1 MAKIAAMA
9 FNTFWFKALLIIGP
23 FVLLG
28 LAWQWLPLESWSSAQ
43 NLTHQIDQL
52 GKTPQGFPL
61 ILLIYA
67 IGCVLALPIL
77 FLIVTSA
84 LLFGP
89 TLGFIYAIVGTAV
102 GAASTYG
109 VGYLLGHHTIRRYAG
124 SHVNRLN
131 VMLAKRGILASA
143 MIRWIPIA
151 APFTV
156 VNMVAGASHIRFWDY
171 MLGTLLG
178 MLPITLGLTVFADGI
193 ANVFQNPQ
201 PKNLVWILVIIAIG
215 ALVSFGLHHWVRQS
229 DASPDSAIKA
239 PESTEDTNSS
249 EGSCGDL

>member
-1 MAKIAAMA
+1 MAKLAIMV
-9 FNTFWFKALLIIGP
+9 FNTFWFKALLILGP
-23 FVLLG
+23 FILLG
-28 LAWQWLPLESWSSAQ
+28 FAWQWLPLQSWLSVQ
-43 NLTHQIDQL
+43 DLTDQINQL
-52 GKTPQGFPL
+52 GKTPLGFPL

-89 TLGFIYAIVGTAV
+89 MLGFVYAIVGTGV

-131 VMLAKRGILASA
+131 VMLAKRGILTSA
-143 MIRWIPIA
+143 MIRWIPVA

-178 MLPITLGLTVFADGI
+178 MLPVTLGLTIFADGI
-193 ANVFQNPQ
+193 TKALQNPQ
-201 PKNLVWILVIIAIG
+201 PQNLLWVAVIIGVG
-215 ALVSFGLHHWVRQS
+215 ALVSVSLRRWLGHS
-229 DASPDSAIKA
+229 GSSPDPHTNNFVSSKA
-239 PESTEDTNSS
+239 TDNDD
-249 EGSCGDL
+249 GARGQ

>member
-1 MAKIAAMA
+1 MAKLASIT
-9 FNTFWFKALLIIGP
+9 FSTFWFKAFLIMGP

-28 LAWQWLPLESWSSAQ
+28 IAWQWFPLESWLSVQ
-43 NLTHQIDQL
+43 DLTSQINQL
-52 GKTPQGFPL
+52 GKTLLGFPL

-67 IGCVLALPIL
+67 VGCVLALPIL

-89 TLGFIYAIVGTAV
+89 MLGFVYAILGTAV
-102 GAASTYG
+102 GAASTYS
-109 VGYLLGHHTIRRYAG
+109 VGYYLGHQTIRRYAG

-131 VMLAKRGILASA
+131 TILAKRGILASA
-143 MIRWIPIA
+143 MIRWVPVA

-178 MLPITLGLTVFADGI
+178 MLPVTLGLTIFADGI
-193 ANVFQNPQ
+193 ANAIQNPQ
-201 PKNLVWILVIIAIG
+201 PKNLVWVAAIVSVG
-215 ALVSFGLHHWVRQS
+215 TLVSLGIRRWVRHS
-229 DASPDSAIKA
+229 NASPDAASDNA
-239 PESTEDTNSS
+239 SGSS
-249 EGSCGDL
+249 KDSHDMKGT